1 MSRLG
6 PLFED
11 GDPQAARERYEQAAA
26 GGEPQAM
33 FNLAQGLVGSDW
45 QAAREWYER
54 AAAAGHTGA
63 MNNVRRLLEG
73 TDVQAAHE

>member
-33 FNLAQGLVGSDW
+33 FISPRGSLAATGRRRGSGMSGLPPP
-45 QAAREWYER
+45 A
-54 AAAAGHTGA
+54 TP
-63 MNNVRRLLEG
+63 VR
-73 TDVQAAHE
+73 